1 MSTSLLSPPFL
12 LPSFLPSFLFIYTPE
27 QYNFYPKIRATFFVV
42 FHRVVASSNMQCS
55 VAEKNTFSY
64 FITHCSSQFNP
75 QISKTGP
82 SLDTNGL
89 TLTHKRVKIEANKI
103 DQTNTMVGILSCLP
117 SKPFRNG

>member
-1 MSTSLLSPPFL
+1 MCQPPSFPLPLS
-12 LPSFLPSFLFIYTPE
+12 PSFLPSSLSTHPKNTTSIQKFVQLFS
-27 QYNFYPKIRATFFVV
+27 VV